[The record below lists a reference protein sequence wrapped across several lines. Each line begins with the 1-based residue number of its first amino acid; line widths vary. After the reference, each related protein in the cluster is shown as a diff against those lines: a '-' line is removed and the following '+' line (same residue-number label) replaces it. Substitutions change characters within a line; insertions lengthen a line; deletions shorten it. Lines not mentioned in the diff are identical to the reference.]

1 MSVYTSSM
9 FRGCLV
15 VVIVLLLL
23 TAFCLANVEPGSGSY
38 YLCLYSLIIDIPFLI
53 FLVTKLVMEYRER
66 KKASQQETKQTPA
79 QES

>member
-23 TAFCLANVEPGSGSY
+23 TAFCLANVEPGSGPY
-38 YLCLYSLIIDIPFLI
+38 YLCLYSLIIDVPFCV
-53 FLVTKLVMEYRER
+53 FLVTKLVLEYRKR
-66 KKASQQETKQTPA
+66 KKAAQQETKQSPA
-79 QES
+79 GEG